1 MASTSKKFK
10 GSFAY
15 KAKVDDS
22 WFKKDMFKGIIQ
34 KLDGDEH
41 NVFCLICRKTI
52 SIAHQGEKDLKRHC
66 DGSTH
71 SNKVSTARLHK
82 DIRSTTYK
90 KDSDTD
96 KMARLAEV
104 RFTGFLAT
112 HNLPIASADH
122 LAHLIRSSFPDS
134 KVAQAY
140 QNGKTKAS

>member
-1 MASTSKKFK
+1 
-10 GSFAY
+10 
-15 KAKVDDS
+15 
-22 WFKKDMFKGIIQ
+22 MFKGIIQ

-104 RFTGFLAT
+104 RFTGFLICQYSISRPFNT
-112 HNLPIASADH
+112 PY
-122 LAHLIRSSFPDS
+122 LIVISRF
-134 KVAQAY
+134 
-140 QNGKTKAS
+140 